1 MNIENSSAP
10 ERKYRDTPQENLTSK
25 GNPCS
30 ASVHVTPGYY
40 ITRLAEELAT
50 SEQGYPC
57 DMCAI
62 GNCDSQVSGMTCLG
76 GVTAW
81 LRNQAEAFAQDSA
94 EREAA
99 YFSYLDSLSGVQK
112 EDAVSLMET
121 RFPHFKMS
129 VGGARVIIEEWQARK
144 GLEAL

>member
-1 MNIENSSAP
+1 MNTENSSVP
-10 ERKYRDTPQENLTSK
+10 ELKYRDAPQKNPTSQGNLY
-25 GNPCS
+25 S
-30 ASVHVTPGYY
+30 ASVHMTLGYY
-40 ITRLAEELAT
+40 IARLAEELAT
-50 SEQGYPC
+50 SAQGYPC

-62 GNCDSQVSGMTCLG
+62 GNCDSQVSGMTCLN

-81 LRNQAEAFAQDSA
+81 LLNQAEAFAQDSA

-99 YFSYLDSLSGVQK
+99 YFSYLDSLSGIQK

>member
-10 ERKYRDTPQENLTSK
+10 ERKYRDAPQKNPTSK
-25 GNPCS
+25 GNLYS
-30 ASVHVTPGYY
+30 ASLHMTLGYY

-57 DMCAI
+57 NMCAI
-62 GNCDSQVSGMTCLG
+62 GNCDSQVSGMTCLNG
-76 GVTAW
+76 ITAW
-81 LRNQAEAFAQDSA
+81 LRNQAETFAQDSV

-99 YFSYLDSLSGVQK
+99 YFSYLESLFGVQK

-144 GLEAL
+144 GLAAL